1 MPPQDRPSHNK
12 HGATWGQGR
21 NRNQPRG
28 GGGPSLPGQSNADNT
43 TAKLEIHPPT
53 TKVINSRLCQNQ
65 NNLMCNYLDGY
76 EWNIF
81 IDRTSSNFVFPFFLS
96 PLGRLLRIKKT
107 LEMRKVA
114 QEGYRWG
121 GMIGGGGR
129 GGGGGVMASP

>member
-1 MPPQDRPSHNK
+1 
-12 HGATWGQGR
+12 
-21 NRNQPRG
+21 
-28 GGGPSLPGQSNADNT
+28 
-43 TAKLEIHPPT
+43 
-53 TKVINSRLCQNQ
+53 
-65 NNLMCNYLDGY
+65 MCNYLDGY

-81 IDRTSSNFVFPFFLS
+81 FDRTSSNFVFPLFLS

-121 GMIGGGGR
+121 GLIGGGGR